1 MKIGIAG
8 TGKMGTAIAGR
19 LKSLGHEVFVWNRTA
34 AKADAA
40 IQAGATWA
48 ATPKD
53 LLNQSDIVICL
64 LTNEQALDDVYGSP
78 HGLLAAAGQGKLI
91 IEMSTVSPDK
101 QTEMAKRV
109 AQIGAKYLECPVGG
123 SIGPAKEGKL
133 LGFVGGRA
141 EDLALAQPVLEQL
154 CRRIEHIGDY
164 GAGSMMKLA
173 INLPLMVYW
182 QTLAEAL
189 SLIAPL
195 GLDPKRAIDIFADSS
210 GGNNLLKNRGP
221 LIAQT
226 LIDGKTDS
234 VNVPVNTL
242 IKDMQAMC
250 LHAQTLNRHL
260 PLTELA
266 MANFQKSAA
275 EGLGPADSSEH
286 LVRWLKHR

>member
-19 LKSLGHEVFVWNRTA
+19 LQSLGHEVRVWNRTA
-34 AKADAA
+34 ARASAA
-40 IQAGATWA
+40 ITAGATWA

-53 LLNQSDIVICL
+53 LLNQSELVICL
-64 LTNEQALDDVYGSP
+64 LTNEQALDEVYGASD
-78 HGLLAAAGQGKLI
+78 GLLAAVGQGKLI

-101 QTEMAKRV
+101 QSEMAMRV
-109 AQIGAKYLECPVGG
+109 AQMGAKYLECPVGG

-133 LGFVGGRA
+133 LGFVGGHA
-141 EDLALAQPVLEQL
+141 EDLALAKPVLEQL
-154 CRRIEHIGDY
+154 CRRIEHIGAY

-226 LIDGKTDS
+226 LADGKTDS

-242 IKDMQAMC
+242 IKDMPAMC
-250 LHAQTLNRHL
+250 SHAKTLNRHL

-266 MANFQKSAA
+266 MAHFQHSADA
-275 EGLGPADSSEH
+275 GFGPADSSEH
-286 LVRWLKHR
+286 LVQWLKHR

>member
-19 LKSLGHEVFVWNRTA
+19 LQSLGHEVFVWNRTA

-48 ATPKD
+48 ATPKA
-53 LLNQSDIVICL
+53 LLHQSDIVICL
-64 LTNEQALDDVYGSP
+64 LTNEQALDDVYGAP
-78 HGLLAAAGQGKLI
+78 EGLLAGAGQGKLI

-109 AQIGAKYLECPVGG
+109 ASTGAKYLECPVGG

-133 LGFVGGRA
+133 LGFVGGHA
-141 EDLALAQPVLEQL
+141 QDLALAQPVLEQL
-154 CRRIEHIGDY
+154 CRRIEHIGGY

-189 SLIAPL
+189 SLIQPL
-195 GLDPKRAIDIFADSS
+195 GIDPKRAIDIFADSS

-242 IKDMQAMC
+242 IKDMQAMR
-250 LHAQTLNRHL
+250 LHAQTLKRHL

-266 MANFQKSAA
+266 MANFQKTA
-275 EGLGPADSSEH
+275 EAGLGPADSSEH
-286 LVRWLKHR
+286 LVWWLKHQ

>member
-19 LKSLGHEVFVWNRTA
+19 LKSLGHEVLVWNRTA
-34 AKADAA
+34 AKANAA

-53 LLNQSDIVICL
+53 LLQQSDIVICL

-78 HGLLAAAGQGKLI
+78 QGLLAAVGQGKLI

-195 GLDPKRAIDIFADSS
+195 GIDPKRAIDIFADSS

>member
-19 LKSLGHEVFVWNRTA
+19 LQSLGHEVFVWNRTA

-48 ATPKD
+48 ATPKA
-53 LLNQSDIVICL
+53 LLHQSDIVICL
-64 LTNEQALDDVYGSP
+64 LTNEQALDDVYGAP
-78 HGLLAAAGQGKLI
+78 EGLLAGAGQGKLI

-109 AQIGAKYLECPVGG
+109 ASTGAKYLECPVGG

-133 LGFVGGRA
+133 LGFVGGHA
-141 EDLALAQPVLEQL
+141 QDLALAQPVLEQL
-154 CRRIEHIGDY
+154 CRRIEHIGGY

-189 SLIAPL
+189 SLIEPL

-250 LHAQTLNRHL
+250 LHAQTLKRHL

-266 MANFQKSAA
+266 MANFQKTA
-275 EGLGPADSSEH
+275 EAGLGPADSSEH
-286 LVRWLKHR
+286 LVWWLKHQ

>member
-19 LKSLGHEVFVWNRTA
+19 LHGLGHAVFVWNRTA
-34 AKADAA
+34 AKAESALK
-40 IQAGATWA
+40 AGAVWA
-48 ATPKD
+48 ATPQA
-53 LLNQSDIVICL
+53 LLAQSDIVICL
-64 LTNEQALDDVYGSP
+64 LTNAQALDDVYGGP
-78 HGLLAAAGQGKLI
+78 HGLLSAPAPGKRI
-91 IEMSTVSPDK
+91 IEMSTVAPDK
-101 QTEMAKRV
+101 QLEMAQRV
-109 AQIGAKYLECPVGG
+109 AAVGAHYLECPVGG

-133 LGFVGGRA
+133 LGFVGGSA
-141 EDLALAQPVLEQL
+141 DDLAWAKPVLEQL
-154 CRRIEHIGDY
+154 CRRVEHIGPC

-189 SLIAPL
+189 SLIQPL
-195 GLDPKRAIDIFADSS
+195 GMDPQRVLDIFADSS

-226 LIDGKTDS
+226 LIDGKTNS
-234 VNVPVNTL
+234 VNVPVDTL

-250 LHAQTLNRHL
+250 LHAQTLGRHL

-266 MANFQKSAA
+266 MANFQKSAGA
-275 EGLGPADSSEH
+275 GLGPADSSEH
-286 LVRWLKHR
+286 LVRWLQNP

>member
-19 LKSLGHEVFVWNRTA
+19 LKSLGHEVLVWNRTA
-34 AKADAA
+34 AKANAA

-53 LLNQSDIVICL
+53 LLQQSDIVICL

-78 HGLLAAAGQGKLI
+78 QGLLAAVGQGKLI

-173 INLPLMVYW
+173 SASMG
-182 QTLAEAL
+182 TGGM
-189 SLIAPL
+189 SS
-195 GLDPKRAIDIFADSS
+195 DPSATDASTDAATNAATAGREV
-210 GGNNLLKNRGP
+210 GGG
-221 LIAQT
+221 
-226 LIDGKTDS
+226 
-234 VNVPVNTL
+234 VVF
-242 IKDMQAMC
+242 
-250 LHAQTLNRHL
+250 LHAAINVVVQ
-260 PLTELA
+260 
-266 MANFQKSAA
+266 A
-275 EGLGPADSSEH
+275 ETGVEPGRQGEH
-286 LVRWLKHR
+286 LVGRTSLEAR